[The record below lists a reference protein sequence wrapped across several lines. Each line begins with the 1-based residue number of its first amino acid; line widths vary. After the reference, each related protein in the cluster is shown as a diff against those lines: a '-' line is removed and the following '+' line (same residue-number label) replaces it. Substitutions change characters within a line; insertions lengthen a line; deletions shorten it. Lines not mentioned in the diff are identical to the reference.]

1 MDAFKKLITAKRGI
15 SFYFIAASFV
25 CALVTLVLYLTT
37 GITSFT
43 PVLSEKVLALMWIN
57 LVLCIA
63 VTVVEIKP
71 VKYAAYIVELWAW
84 LEFIVS
90 EMAYI
95 TNVFVSI
102 DGNSFSVT
110 FILTVVFGALSY
122 VFALVS
128 AIVQRE
134 ELGFAHQTATAAMEG
149 RE

>member
-25 CALVTLVLYLTT
+25 CALVTLILYLTT

-43 PVLSEKVLALMWIN
+43 PVLSGKVLALMWIN
-57 LVLCIA
+57 LILNFA
-63 VTVVEIKP
+63 VAVVEVKP
-71 VKYAAYIVELWAW
+71 AKYAAYVIGLWAW
-84 LEFIVS
+84 LEFVIS

-128 AIVQRE
+128 AILQRE
-134 ELGFAHQTATAAMEG
+134 ELGSAKRTVNAAKEG
-149 RE
+149 